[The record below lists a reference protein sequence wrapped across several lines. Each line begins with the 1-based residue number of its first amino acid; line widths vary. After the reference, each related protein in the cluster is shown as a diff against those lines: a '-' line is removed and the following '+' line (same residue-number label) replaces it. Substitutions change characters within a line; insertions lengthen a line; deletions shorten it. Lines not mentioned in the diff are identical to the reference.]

1 MKNKIIVAVMI
12 SIVFICGCED
22 LVVENLNDVG
32 LAEVLGDP
40 DKLPAFIDGAIYEF
54 WQGTQYSYPSFA
66 LACASDVLTSSY
78 TNYGSQDMNL
88 IPRAPYANT
97 LTYKFNNITETPWR
111 DINRAIVKVN
121 QVFKVMEED
130 FGGKVINS
138 SGVDISNR
146 LKASGYLSRGLSL
159 GHLGLMFDKAYIMR
173 PDTDSIVFRPWPE
186 VIDAAQED
194 LENCILITESDNTVE
209 YSGFNGVTF
218 SASQMAELAHFM
230 IAQLEAQQARDED
243 DVNNLVDWNVVKTH
257 AQKGITFDVVAIADG
272 GEDWWARILQ
282 RGQRPTSSRTAQRM
296 IKMMNPSKT
305 EAEVP
310 YPWPD
315 GVNSLPKIT
324 NPDDARMETDWRYYA
339 SIPFPVAR
347 GYWYF
352 SNYSYV
358 RYEQYNLSGSNGPIV
373 LYTVHE
379 NDLLLAEALIR
390 TGGDKSSAA
399 STINETRVTRGGLS
413 PLTGSDSDAD
423 LLRAITYERL
433 VEHSWE
439 GFAGGFFYR
448 RITTAPDL
456 KLAPGQFLHLP
467 VPVYELDIVGEPMYT
482 FGGIGNE
489 KGAPFTPNAFTRNYK
504 DFEFDIETNL
514 VVEHQDS
521 NNDY

>member
-1 MKNKIIVAVMI
+1 MKNKIIVAVMV

-121 QVFKVMEED
+121 QVLKVMEED
-130 FGGKVINS
+130 FGGVVINS

-159 GHLGLMFDKAYIMR
+159 GHLGLIFDKAYIMR

-194 LENCILITESDNTVE
+194 LANCILIAESDNSVE
-209 YSGFNGVTF
+209 FSGFNGVTF

-257 AQKGITFDVVAIADG
+257 AQKRHNI
-272 GEDWWARILQ
+272 
-282 RGQRPTSSRTAQRM
+282 
-296 IKMMNPSKT
+296 
-305 EAEVP
+305 
-310 YPWPD
+310 
-315 GVNSLPKIT
+315 
-324 NPDDARMETDWRYYA
+324 
-339 SIPFPVAR
+339 
-347 GYWYF
+347 
-352 SNYSYV
+352 
-358 RYEQYNLSGSNGPIV
+358 
-373 LYTVHE
+373 
-379 NDLLLAEALIR
+379 
-390 TGGDKSSAA
+390 
-399 STINETRVTRGGLS
+399 
-413 PLTGSDSDAD
+413 
-423 LLRAITYERL
+423 
-433 VEHSWE
+433 
-439 GFAGGFFYR
+439 
-448 RITTAPDL
+448 
-456 KLAPGQFLHLP
+456 
-467 VPVYELDIVGEPMYT
+467 
-482 FGGIGNE
+482 
-489 KGAPFTPNAFTRNYK
+489 
-504 DFEFDIETNL
+504 
-514 VVEHQDS
+514 
-521 NNDY
+521 